1 MSKSRG
7 TFIKAETYLQ
17 HLNPEYLRYY
27 FASKLSDKVEDSDLN
42 LDDFVQ
48 KVNSDLVGKVVNIA
62 SRCAKFINS
71 SFNNTLSSTC
81 AESDLVQ
88 SFIDAGDSI
97 AAAYEAREF
106 STAIREIMALAD
118 RANQYIDEKKPWA
131 LAKQEGQEQQ
141 VLDVCSVGINLF
153 RQLAVYLAPVLP
165 TLAQQVQDFL
175 KLESFDFES
184 RKQILVSHEI
194 AQFQPLMQRVDPKA
208 VAAMVDASKESL
220 GAPAPQATK
229 AAKKRNLPRKKQPLL
244 QQLVKLKLS
253 VLKIS

>member
-1 MSKSRG
+1 M
-7 TFIKAETYLQ
+7 
-17 HLNPEYLRYY
+17 
-27 FASKLSDKVEDSDLN
+27 
-42 LDDFVQ
+42 
-48 KVNSDLVGKVVNIA
+48 
-62 SRCAKFINS
+62 
-71 SFNNTLSSTC
+71 
-81 AESDLVQ
+81 
-88 SFIDAGDSI
+88 
-97 AAAYEAREF
+97 
-106 STAIREIMALAD
+106 
-118 RANQYIDEKKPWA
+118 
-131 LAKQEGQEQQ
+131 
-141 VLDVCSVGINLF
+141 
-153 RQLAVYLAPVLP
+153 YLAPVLP

>member
-1 MSKSRG
+1 
-7 TFIKAETYLQ
+7 
-17 HLNPEYLRYY
+17 
-27 FASKLSDKVEDSDLN
+27 
-42 LDDFVQ
+42 
-48 KVNSDLVGKVVNIA
+48 
-62 SRCAKFINS
+62 
-71 SFNNTLSSTC
+71 
-81 AESDLVQ
+81 
-88 SFIDAGDSI
+88 
-97 AAAYEAREF
+97 

-165 TLAQQVQDFL
+165 TLAQQVKDFL

-220 GAPAPQATK
+220 GAPAP
-229 AAKKRNLPRKKQPLL
+229 
-244 QQLVKLKLS
+244 
-253 VLKIS
+253 